1 MKLGELNAWSH
12 VIDRVGILGG
22 SFDPPHK
29 AHVALA
35 RSALSQLLLD
45 VLHVVPTGAAWH
57 KARMLSL
64 AKDRVAMA
72 RLAFL
77 ESSPVERSSDKI
89 VVDEREILRSGPS
102 FTIDTVKEIEQL
114 YPGATIYLIIGQDQ
128 AQAFSSWREH
138 ALLVQKTQVVIAAR
152 DAGLQATSPAGLSP
166 QKPAVLGD
174 AIYLNCPLMP
184 ISATE
189 VRASIDQGLDVS
201 QLVPE
206 LVLHY
211 IQQQGLYSNNS

>member
-1 MKLGELNAWSH
+1 
-12 VIDRVGILGG
+12 VINRVGILGG
-22 SFDPPHK
+22 SFDPPHR

-35 RSALSQLLLD
+35 QQALSEMALD

-57 KARMLSL
+57 KARLLSE

-72 RLAFL
+72 RLAFMA
-77 ESSPVERSSDKI
+77 SSPGDRSSDKI
-89 VVDEREILRSGPS
+89 VIDEREILRSGPS

-138 ALLVQKTQVVIAAR
+138 ALIVQKTQVVIAAR
-152 DAGLQATSPAGLSP
+152 DAVLGATSPKGLSLD
-166 QKPAVLGD
+166 KPAVLGD

>member
-1 MKLGELNAWSH
+1 
-12 VIDRVGILGG
+12 VIKRVGILGG

-35 RSALSQLLLD
+35 WSALSQLKLD

-57 KARMLSL
+57 KTRLLSD

-72 RLAFL
+72 RLAFV

-89 VVDEREILRSGPS
+89 RIDEREILRSGPS
-102 FTIDTVKEIEQL
+102 FTIDTIKEIEQL
-114 YPGATIYLIIGQDQ
+114 YPSATIYLIIGQDQ
-128 AQAFSSWREH
+128 AQAFSRWKDH
-138 ALLVQKTQVVIAAR
+138 ALIVQKTQVVIAAR
-152 DAGLQATSPAGLSP
+152 DAGLQARSPTGLLP
-166 QKPAVLGD
+166 DEPAVLGG

-189 VRASIDQGLDVS
+189 VRASIGLGLDVS

>member
-1 MKLGELNAWSH
+1 
-12 VIDRVGILGG
+12 
-22 SFDPPHK
+22 
-29 AHVALA
+29 
-35 RSALSQLLLD
+35 
-45 VLHVVPTGAAWH
+45 
-57 KARMLSL
+57 
-64 AKDRVAMA
+64 MA
-72 RLAFL
+72 
-77 ESSPVERSSDKI
+77 SSPGDRSSDKI
-89 VVDEREILRSGPS
+89 VIDEREILRSGPS

-138 ALLVQKTQVVIAAR
+138 ALIVQKTQVVIAAR
-152 DAGLQATSPAGLSP
+152 DAVLGATSPKGLSLD
-166 QKPAVLGD
+166 KPAVLGD

-206 LVLHY
+206 LVLNY
-211 IQQQGLYSNNS
+211 IQQQGLYSNMS